1 VTVRNLE
8 FLFRP
13 RTVALVGAS
22 DREGSVGS
30 KVVRNLLD
38 AGFEGAIWPVNP
50 KHSVVAGLSVY
61 GTVADL
67 PAAPDLAVICTP
79 PATVPKLIA
88 ELGERGTRAAIVL
101 TAGLAQG
108 RTEDGRTFRAA
119 MLDAARPHLL
129 RILGPNC
136 VGLVVPGMKL
146 NASFAPAQ
154 ALPGK
159 IAFVSQS
166 GALATAMLDW
176 ARSNGVGFSHFI
188 SLGDSAD
195 VDFGDVL
202 DYLASDPDTR
212 SILLYIESVTAA
224 RKFMS
229 AARAAARNKPVI
241 AVKAGRVPEGAR
253 AATSHTGAL
262 AGSDDVYDAPL
273 ARAAPMTSQ
282 LWRYRRLA
290 QRRTNNAAPILER
303 RLCFMR
309 FQPYNAIV
317 SSIPMRIMNSD
328 SDRLKYES
336 SPQALCRHVALLLLA
351 TVVASYTAEMGT
363 WCRSLICLQS
373 ANSGDAR
380 RSPPGSVATLTLTS
394 PQSVATRTR
403 SRATLKRATCS
414 WRTPRLVLCV

>member
-13 RTVALVGAS
+13 RTVALIGAS

-30 KVVRNLLD
+30 KVMRNLLD
-38 AGFEGAIWPVNP
+38 AGFGGAIWPVNP

-61 GTVADL
+61 GAVADL

-136 VGLVVPGMKL
+136 VGLVIPGMKL

-166 GALATAMLDW
+166 GALATAMLEVLQNTDL
-176 ARSNGVGFSHFI
+176 RS
-188 SLGDSAD
+188 
-195 VDFGDVL
+195 
-202 DYLASDPDTR
+202 R
-212 SILLYIESVTAA
+212 
-224 RKFMS
+224 
-229 AARAAARNKPVI
+229 
-241 AVKAGRVPEGAR
+241 
-253 AATSHTGAL
+253 
-262 AGSDDVYDAPL
+262 
-273 ARAAPMTSQ
+273 MT
-282 LWRYRRLA
+282 
-290 QRRTNNAAPILER
+290 
-303 RLCFMR
+303 
-309 FQPYNAIV
+309 
-317 SSIPMRIMNSD
+317 
-328 SDRLKYES
+328 
-336 SPQALCRHVALLLLA
+336 
-351 TVVASYTAEMGT
+351 
-363 WCRSLICLQS
+363 
-373 ANSGDAR
+373 
-380 RSPPGSVATLTLTS
+380 
-394 PQSVATRTR
+394 
-403 SRATLKRATCS
+403 SRATEYSKIHSWKRRKTDYLNIVDD
-414 WRTPRLVLCV
+414 LVTQRGNGRSLMGPHAAHSIQ